1 MGQTR
6 VGLRDWMLEVQD
18 QAGQRVLS
26 LEHNR
31 LAPSPT
37 AFLWTEDIR
46 VPEIPGGTELVWGG
60 LSKRPWVSLLLN
72 QNSNRRIPVGKGGA
86 KGRAMLSHWIPPG
99 SCPVS
104 LVLRQY
110 PQRRNT
116 TTTLGV
122 FSWLL
127 IPELASSVHP

>member
-1 MGQTR
+1 MP
-6 VGLRDWMLEVQD
+6 EVYD
-18 QAGQRVLS
+18 QAGERVLS
-26 LEHNR
+26 LEPNC

-37 AFLWTEDIR
+37 AFLWTKDLS
-46 VPEIPGGTELVWGG
+46 VPEIPGERQG
-60 LSKRPWVSLLLN
+60 LFGEGSARDSVSIRLSLN
-72 QNSNRRIPVGKGGA
+72 RNSNRRIPVGREGA
-86 KGRAMLSHWIPPG
+86 KGRAMLSHWIPLG

>member
-1 MGQTR
+1 MSQKSL
-6 VGLRDWMLEVQD
+6 VRDRACLERAQQETVSI
-18 QAGQRVLS
+18 RLS
-26 LEHNR
+26 
-31 LAPSPT
+31 
-37 AFLWTEDIR
+37 
-46 VPEIPGGTELVWGG
+46 
-60 LSKRPWVSLLLN
+60 LN
-72 QNSNRRIPVGKGGA
+72 QNSNRRIPVGKEGA

-127 IPELASSVHP
+127 ILELASSVHP

>member
-1 MGQTR
+1 MSQKSL
-6 VGLRDWMLEVQD
+6 VRDRACLERAQQETVSI
-18 QAGQRVLS
+18 RLS
-26 LEHNR
+26 
-31 LAPSPT
+31 
-37 AFLWTEDIR
+37 
-46 VPEIPGGTELVWGG
+46 
-60 LSKRPWVSLLLN
+60 LN
-72 QNSNRRIPVGKGGA
+72 QNSNRRIPVGKEGA

-116 TTTLGV
+116 TTALGV
-122 FSWLL
+122 FSRLL